1 MSSNIYTGIRS
12 RMIAIIKKVSNEDRR
27 FKSME
32 EATHISGATW
42 RTFWNRDSAPSGEM
56 IEAVSERW
64 PQYAFW
70 LATGGTD
77 PIAGH
82 VAPSDAECVLEKIN
96 EEVPEATEYFKY
108 QMELLSRV
116 RARRRATLEKIG
128 VPADLHMWAGLMNPD
143 LQIEIEKRMPPGSNL
158 FVQTSEKR
166 TFSTEYEQAREQF
179 MQELHEQKLKKLDEL
194 RKRKNQ
200 AASIR

>member
-32 EATHISGATW
+32 EATRISGATW

-56 IEAVSERW
+56 IEAVSEQW

-77 PIAGH
+77 PISGH
-82 VAPSDAECVLEKIN
+82 VAPPDAECILEKMN
-96 EEVPEATEYFKY
+96 DEVPEATEYFKY
-108 QMELLSRV
+108 QMELLSR
-116 RARRRATLEKIG
+116 ARERSRTVLAKIG
-128 VPADLHMWAGLMNPD
+128 VTPELNKRAELLDDG
-143 LQIEIEKRMPPGSNL
+143 LQIEIQKRMPPGSKL
-158 FVQTSEKR
+158 FVQTSQER
-166 TFSTEYEQAREQF
+166 TLSIEYEQAREQF

-194 RKRKNQ
+194 RKRKSQ
-200 AASIR
+200 AAGTR